1 MSKQMAFQGRS
12 QLKVDGT
19 PERTPKTAKKLIKR
33 YERKETNIS

>member
-12 QLKVDGT
+12 QLKVDST
-19 PERTPKTAKKLIKR
+19 HVRTPKTAKKLIKR